1 MKKKMEITENI
12 NPKKNP
18 WTTVTG
24 TLFIILSLVMYVVKY
39 LVPLF
44 VALKQPVDYA
54 DYIPAI
60 MIFIGLVLLFMSDS
74 LFERIFSAVL
84 SVFKKKTDTQ

>member
-1 MKKKMEITENI
+1 MTLSQNI
-12 NPKKNP
+12 NPNKNP

-44 VALKQPVDYA
+44 VTLKQPVDYA

-60 MIFIGLVLLFMSDS
+60 MIFIGLVLLFMSDN
-74 LFERIFSAVL
+74 LFERIFNAVL
-84 SVFKKKTDTQ
+84 NVFKKKTDTQ